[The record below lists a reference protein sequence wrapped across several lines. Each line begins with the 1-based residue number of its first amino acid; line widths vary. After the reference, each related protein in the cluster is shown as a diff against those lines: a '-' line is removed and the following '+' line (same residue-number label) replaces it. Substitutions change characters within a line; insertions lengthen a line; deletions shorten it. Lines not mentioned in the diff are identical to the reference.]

1 MKIEKV
7 VSNTPIYVCET
18 PAVKYKETWHRRLYD
33 EMALLLNGIP
43 EAILLRGSHAENIDK
58 VARIGSDQGYRGI
71 GGLIYVVPY
80 QSRISI
86 YYPFDKAATCMLIYR
101 SSGLVECVGD
111 KENMG
116 HDHNRY
122 EFVVSPKK
130 TLLGIIDLRE
140 VTRIS
145 KRLQSLD
152 RKVMPNIIS
161 LT

>member
-86 YYPFDKAATCMLIYR
+86 YYPFDMAATCMLIYR
-101 SSGLVECVGD
+101 SSGLVECEGD
-111 KENMG
+111 SNNMG
-116 HDHNRY
+116 REFNRY
-122 EFVVSPKK
+122 QFVVPPKEA
-130 TLLGIIDLRE
+130 LLGIIDLRE
-140 VTRIS
+140 VHRIS
-145 KRLQSLD
+145 KRLRSLD
-152 RKVMPNIIS
+152 KEVMRNI
-161 LT
+161 T